1 MTRNEII
8 ELAADIGLDPK
19 PGYEFACT
27 VSDLETLATRIT
39 ALVKEDAAQAV
50 ERLGMAG
57 YGTLAIAAMLRQGTE
72 NE

>member
-27 VSDLETLATRIT
+27 VSDLETLAARIM
-39 ALVKEDAAQAV
+39 DHAAGAV
-50 ERLGMAG
+50 ERLGMDG
-57 YGTLAIAAMLRQGTE
+57 YGTLAIAAMLRQRAE
-72 NE
+72 ER